1 MVLTMPCPISIL
13 GERMRSFH
21 AIVSVPIRLSY
32 ARSLRRTR
40 WTNTLVCYCVP
51 APGSSPSAVMRPF
64 TRMMH
69 ASNTALRHQRYI
81 TIRMLRLACDI
92 RRCCN

>member
-1 MVLTMPCPISIL
+1 MVLTTPFPISIL
-13 GERMRSFH
+13 SERMCSFH

-40 WTNTLVCYCVP
+40 WTNPLLRYHVSAP
-51 APGSSPSAVMRPF
+51 ASSSSVVMRPF

-69 ASNTALRHQRYI
+69 SFDTALPRQRYR
-81 TIRMLRLACDI
+81 TSRMLRLA
-92 RRCCN
+92 

>member
-1 MVLTMPCPISIL
+1 MVLTTPFPISIL
-13 GERMRSFH
+13 SERMRSSH

-40 WTNTLVCYCVP
+40 WTSPLLRYRVP

-69 ASNTALRHQRYI
+69 SFNTALARQRYG
-81 TIRMLRLACDI
+81 TSRMLRPA
-92 RRCCN
+92 